1 MLQKQGSIPQR
12 DMFNTYNMG
21 VGMTVIVA
29 RDDADKALAALH
41 AEGCDAYA
49 IGEIVK
55 GEEPGWSYASKARI
69 AVFVSGGGTNLEAL
83 LKAQESGAIPHGEI
97 VLVCASNESA
107 YALTRAANHGVP
119 AVAVPRK
126 QMSQEAFERTLSL
139 KLAEYRVDLIVLA
152 GFLSILSADFV
163 ARWPERILNVHPS
176 LIPAFCGKG
185 YYGLKVHE
193 AGSGAGREGHRRDS
207 PSGQRDPRRR
217 TDPAAKGCGS
227 PAR

>member
-1 MLQKQGSIPQR
+1 ML
-12 DMFNTYNMG
+12 
-21 VGMTVIVA
+21 
-29 RDDADKALAALH
+29 
-41 AEGCDAYA
+41 
-49 IGEIVK
+49 
-55 GEEPGWSYASKARI
+55 SKARI
-69 AVFVSGGGTNLEAL
+69 AVLVSGGGTNLEAL

-193 AGSGAGREGHRRDS
+193 AALERGVKVTGATVHLVNEIPDGGRILLQKAVEVLPDDTPEVLQRRVMEQAEWILL
-207 PSGQRDPRRR
+207 PQ
-217 TDPAAKGCGS
+217 AAELLSAEVLKE
-227 PAR
+227 RE

>member
-1 MLQKQGSIPQR
+1 ML
-12 DMFNTYNMG
+12 
-21 VGMTVIVA
+21 
-29 RDDADKALAALH
+29 
-41 AEGCDAYA
+41 
-49 IGEIVK
+49 
-55 GEEPGWSYASKARI
+55 SKARI

-193 AGSGAGREGHRRDS
+193 AALERGVKVTGATVHLVNEIPDGGRILLQKAVEILPGDTPEVLQRRVMEQAEWVLL
-207 PSGQRDPRRR
+207 PQ
-217 TDPAAKGCGS
+217 AAEQLAAHIATEKEDHL
-227 PAR
+227 